1 MLVDIRRLTVE
12 EYHRLGEMGIIDP
25 DEKVELIEG
34 QIIKKPVKGTPH
46 SAAVAR
52 TDNLLRNRL
61 GERVLVRLQDPVRL
75 DDYSEPEPDI
85 AVVMPDPL
93 YYEDHHPTPGEV
105 YLIIEVA
112 VSGACRVLQ
121 DKSMW
126 KTPKDTTLRS
136 DRELKAKVYAKSG
149 IADCWVLDVNNRQL
163 YVFREPSHQ
172 GYQSQVI
179 LEDEGIISP
188 LAFPKVAI
196 AVSAMLAPKR

>member
-61 GERVLVRLQDPVRL
+61 GEQVLVRLQDPVRL
-75 DDYSEPEPDI
+75 DDYSEPEADI

-93 YYEDHHPTPGEV
+93 YYEDHHPTPREV

-112 VSGACRVLQ
+112 
-121 DKSMW
+121 
-126 KTPKDTTLRS
+126 DTTLRS

-149 IADCWVLDVNNRQL
+149 IADYWVLDVNNRQL
-163 YVFREPSHQ
+163 YVFREPSPK

-179 LEDEGIISP
+179 LKDHANIS
-188 LAFPKVAI
+188 LWAFPEVAL
-196 AVSAMLAPKR
+196 AVSASTEAIKYESGN